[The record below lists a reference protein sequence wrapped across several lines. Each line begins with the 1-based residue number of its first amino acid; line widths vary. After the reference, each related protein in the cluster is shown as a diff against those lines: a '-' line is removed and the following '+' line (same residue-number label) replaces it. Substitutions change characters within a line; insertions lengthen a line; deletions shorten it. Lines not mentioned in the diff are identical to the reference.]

1 MPVFKKNLRR
11 GVQKSTFYSKY
22 TTSNRFAK
30 ILRIILLVALMLTI
44 ALGVAKL
51 LNPKSPLQEKLPESS
66 LFSNNEAPSLNDII
80 HESQKYLGTLP
91 YIKSTPP
98 PEVKESTSFTEG
110 SKNVSTESAQS
121 LAVTETFLVVIDPG
135 HQQKADTNLEPIAP
149 WSTVKK
155 PRVSAGTVGTNSDI
169 KESVLM
175 LQISQMLK
183 GQLEKKGIRVF
194 LTREKEDANISNKE
208 RAMMANSLDADLF
221 LRLHANSSLNQ
232 GTKGALALYQQPH
245 ASIIE
250 ASKKSKTAAQIILD
264 VYCQRTGIK
273 NLGIREGRDM
283 TGLNWSKVPAI
294 ILELGFLS
302 NPDDESFMISE
313 AGKITIIRA
322 ISEGIIAYRNS
333 LD

>member
-232 GTKGALALYQQPH
+232 GMKGALALYQQPH